1 MAGLATHLPDLE
13 AAAGL
18 SVAEGVDRRLASVA
32 GVLHAAATDGIFTIA
47 EDEHALAMSEA
58 LDVDINS
65 AILRQPGLLGELQV
79 ASVNA
84 GRLTPVPSPSIIL
97 KKGETDWLEV
107 PAALLKEV
115 VDREMRGG
123 YSGVS
128 FRVAKGVRVHTGGM
142 RAHSVVTGTHIEIA
156 DQGTLVVTSTR
167 IVFRGMRQGLE
178 VPYSRLLS
186 VNGYN
191 DGVGLVVSNRAKVP
205 VFQLAN
211 GPLVVATIN
220 AAAGA

>member
-1 MAGLATHLPDLE
+1 MAGLASRVPDLE

-18 SVAEGVDRRLASVA
+18 TPAQGIERRTNSVARVLRDAAS
-32 GVLHAAATDGIFTIA
+32 DGIFTVA
-47 EDEHALAMSEA
+47 EDAHVLALSKP

-65 AILRQPGLLGELQV
+65 AIMREPGLLADLQV
-79 ASVNA
+79 ASINA
-84 GRLTPVPSPSIIL
+84 GQMTPVPAPSIIL

-123 YSGVS
+123 YTGVS

-142 RAHSVVTGTHIEIA
+142 RAHSVVTGTHVEIA
-156 DQGTLVVTSTR
+156 DQGTLVVTSLR
-167 IVFRGMRQGLE
+167 VVFRGVRQGLE

-186 VNGYN
+186 VNGITTAS
-191 DGVGLVVSNRAKVP
+191 VSSWPTGQRCRCSR
-205 VFQLAN
+205 
-211 GPLVVATIN
+211 
-220 AAAGA
+220 